1 MIRVAATIVIIHH
14 HNYIQCFFHI
24 QINKK
29 LKKNILGLNMMRLSA
44 KITIFC

>member
-14 HNYIQCFFHI
+14 HNYIQGFFHI

-29 LKKNILGLNMMRLSA
+29 LKKNLNMMRLSA